1 MRRAFLGVVGAM
13 AAGPG
18 HAETYSFTT
27 LINGMW
33 QQQTLIHCQEP
44 ARMSG
49 RMPER
54 CTLNE
59 RASAY
64 PNRNYPKTFDP
75 GVACAAGHPITF
87 HPNGTLAYCKL
98 DGVQTFATR
107 DPPGYA
113 VCSGYV
119 TFDRDGIAEC
129 D

>member
-1 MRRAFLGVVGAM
+1 MRRAFLGVLGAM

-44 ARMSG
+44 ARMNG
-49 RMPER
+49 RMPKR

-59 RASAY
+59 RATAY
-64 PNRNYPKTFDP
+64 PNRNYPKTFDT
-75 GVACAAGHPITF
+75 GVACAAGHPIIF
-87 HPNGTLAYCKL
+87 NPNGTLAYCKL

-119 TFDRDGIAEC
+119 TFDRGRHRGM
-129 D
+129 